1 MIAINS
7 RNTYKAFG
15 MHVSSEIPLP
25 ELMQSEGLEHS
36 EDLVI
41 TMDNLTQRWDEMVDD
56 GNNFI
61 AQNDVFLFK
70 IPDTAIYCMEKG
82 SKITVSPLPGA
93 DIDKVR
99 LFLLGTCMGAT
110 LLQRRVLPLHGSAVV
125 IDGKAYAFV
134 GESGAGKST
143 LAAAFGQKGYQLL
156 TDDVIAVTL
165 NPELGMAIV
174 HPAYPQQKLW
184 QQSMDHFGLQSNQFS
199 PIFQEENKFA
209 VPVFS
214 NFHQTEIPLA
224 GVFELTKSENDTI
237 SMTPMNSLEKIYA
250 LMRHT
255 YRGSLITKMGLQQW
269 HFTMTAAI
277 AGQIQM
283 YNVLRSTTRFTAF
296 DLVSQI
302 THQIDEGEFI
312 TQ

>member
-1 MIAINS
+1 MTAINS
-7 RNTYKAFG
+7 RYTYKAFG

-25 ELMQSEGLEHS
+25 ELIPSKEQECT

-41 TMDNLTQRWDEMVDD
+41 TTDDLTQRWNELVDE
-56 GNNFI
+56 GSNFI
-61 AQNDVFLFK
+61 AKDHVFIFK
-70 IPDTAIYCMEKG
+70 IPDTAIYCIEGG

-93 DIDKVR
+93 DTDKVR

-110 LLQRRVLPLHGSAVV
+110 LMQRRVLPLHGSAVV

-156 TDDVIAVTL
+156 TDDVIAVALTPKHGL
-165 NPELGMAIV
+165 AIV

-184 QQSMDHFGLQSNQFS
+184 QQSMDHFGMQTNLFS
-199 PIFQEENKFA
+199 PIFQEENKYA

-214 NFHQTEIPLA
+214 NFHQAEVPLA
-224 GVFELTKSENDTI
+224 GVFELSKSEDDTI
-237 SMTPMNSLEKIYA
+237 SMTSLNSLEKIYA

-269 HFTMTAAI
+269 HFSMTTAI

-283 YNVLRSTTRFTAF
+283 YNLQRSTHRFTTF

-302 THQIDEGEFI
+302 TYEIGKGEFI